1 MKLNIGADFK
11 LSWSTANF
19 ITTLILQ
26 VKNLRADYV
35 LGVQPPAPV
44 KSLYKPS
51 AKITPTPFVPPKYN
65 FLEKTYNL
73 EFLRLKFKSDAEKW
87 FRRHKNFQFPSVEA
101 TVDDWKL
108 KCRFEDPEMQL
119 GEMQKEFANADE
131 ILNLEQRLNWISDPV
146 SVQVMREVG
155 LAAFVSGPEEYAAL
169 GVAAQIAVLQE
180 MRRKQNGAVDAEIDR
195 RLRRWAERG
204 GGAKLAQLVQ
214 QGVGTD
220 KEARTQT
227 PDKLDY
233 AKLLYGNVLQRWK
246 ATDELALPP

>member
-1 MKLNIGADFK
+1 M
-11 LSWSTANF
+11 
-19 ITTLILQ
+19 Q

-35 LGVQPPAPV
+35 LGVQPPSPV
-44 KSLYKPS
+44 KSLYKPRP
-51 AKITPTPFVPPKYN
+51 KIAPTPFVPPKYK

-87 FRRHKNFQFPSVEA
+87 FRRHRDFQFASVEA

-108 KCRFEDPEMQL
+108 KCRFEDPDLQL
-119 GEMQKEFANADE
+119 GEVQKEFANAEE
-131 ILNLEQRLNWISDPV
+131 ILSLEKQLDWISDPV

-155 LAAFVSGPEEYAAL
+155 LAACVSGPEEYASL
-169 GVAAQIAVLQE
+169 GVPAQIAVSQE
-180 MRRKQNGAVDAEIDR
+180 MRRKQSGAVDAEIDR

-204 GGAKLAQLVQ
+204 GGAKLAQLAR
-214 QGVGTD
+214 QGVGGTD

-233 AKLLYGNVLQRWK
+233 AKLLYGNVLHRWK
-246 ATDELALPP
+246 ATDELALPPS